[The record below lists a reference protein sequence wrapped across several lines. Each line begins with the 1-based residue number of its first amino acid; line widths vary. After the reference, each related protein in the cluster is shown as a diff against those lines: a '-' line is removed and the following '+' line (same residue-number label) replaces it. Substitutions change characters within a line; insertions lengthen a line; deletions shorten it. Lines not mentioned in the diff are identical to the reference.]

1 MIKLMSI
8 LREAFSDDYGK
19 NKWIELPHNKVLDY
33 ADNIASLIS
42 NAYAAK
48 GGNFEIQT
56 GADLKNSDLTYWV
69 ASDLDQDPDAD
80 VVVGGKKTPAGTKMT
95 MMGQD
100 GSAEAKKEAIV
111 KMINL
116 MKHRGFYAEMDPE
129 LAEKLGLPFVKDE
142 ATIRKVIN
150 KDLTMN
156 PDGSYTRLV
165 SGTHKHTKVLVGIP
179 KV

>member
-1 MIKLMSI
+1 MIKMMSI
-8 LREAFSDDYGK
+8 LREAFSDDYNK
-19 NKWIELPHNKVLDY
+19 NVWIELPRQKVLDY
-33 ADNIASLIS
+33 ADNIADLIS
-42 NAYAAK
+42 NAYASK

-56 GADLKNSDLTYWV
+56 GADLKNSDVTYWV
-69 ASDLDQDPDAD
+69 ANDLDQDPEAD
-80 VVVGGKKTPAGTKMT
+80 IVVGGKKTPAGTKMT

-111 KMINL
+111 KMIRL
-116 MKHRGFYAEMDPE
+116 MKQRGFYAEMDPD
-129 LAEKLGLPFVKDE
+129 LASKLGLPHVEDE
-142 ATIRKVIN
+142 AIIRKVIN